1 MYVDEFEAIW
11 AAQRQHHPES
21 LTDERRKLLSQAI
34 FFQRPLRDQSDLIGD
49 CGLEI
54 SQKRAAVW
62 HPLAQRFRLLQEANN
77 MRLVDGTGASR
88 HLDQAERALVIRR
101 LESGDMTLKDLRN
114 LLGLRRTVQINL
126 DSGGKKAAIG
136 DRTAGKM
143 RAVFQHHWDAM
154 SADER
159 MEAINDLA
167 SDLDGC
173 VLLEKAKTKWGLNGV
188 NAQEYSETALETGKY
203 LSLSLSAIERLL
215 PHLEQGSDVTTARMK
230 EYPATFRTEIRDL
243 LPKVDEIKDIRN
255 PAVHRSLSEMRK
267 VVNALIRRYGKPS
280 EIHIELARELKSPR
294 PEREKSGIE

>member
-1 MYVDEFEAIW
+1 
-11 AAQRQHHPES
+11 
-21 LTDERRKLLSQAI
+21 
-34 FFQRPLRDQSDLIGD
+34 
-49 CGLEI
+49 
-54 SQKRAAVW
+54 
-62 HPLAQRFRLLQEANN
+62 
-77 MRLVDGTGASR
+77 
-88 HLDQAERALVIRR
+88 
-101 LESGDMTLKDLRN
+101 
-114 LLGLRRTVQINL
+114 
-126 DSGGKKAAIG
+126 
-136 DRTAGKM
+136 M

-173 VLLEKAKTKWGLNGV
+173 VLVEKAKTKWGLNGV